1 MKWESSS
8 DTTRT
13 TRLLLSNS
21 PSIRYLL
28 IGTLFAILW
37 ASASAAGKIGL
48 MSAEGLVLFNTR
60 FLLAGAILLAYSVA
74 VQRDRI
80 PQGKEWLQLIIF
92 GGFNTTLYLGVFIV
106 ALDEVTAGITAIALA
121 LNPLLIGTMTALW
134 TRARVSTMQWISI
147 GIGIL
152 GIVIVSYPLLLNSSA
167 TVNGLVLMALCMVA
181 YSFGSVYYARVQWT
195 LSRTAINGWQVM
207 IGGILLIPFTLLL
220 HREPNHFDTRFWL
233 SVLWLVIPVSIGAI
247 QLWLY
252 LLKQDAVRASLWLF
266 LCPIFGLGFASVLLD
281 EPITIYTVVG
291 TVLVLVALM
300 LGQRYSVKKD

>member
-1 MKWESSS
+1 
-8 DTTRT
+8 
-13 TRLLLSNS
+13 LSNS
-21 PSIRYLL
+21 LSIRYLL
-28 IGTLFAILW
+28 TGTLFAILW

-60 FLLAGAILLAYSVA
+60 FLLAGIILLAYSIA
-74 VQRDRI
+74 IQRDRL
-80 PQGKEWLQLIIF
+80 PQGKEWLQLTIF
-92 GGFNTTLYLGVFIV
+92 GGFNTTIYLGVFIV

-121 LNPLLIGTMTALW
+121 INPLLIGTMTALW
-134 TRARVSTMQWISI
+134 SKSRVSGMQWISI

-152 GIVIVSYPLLLNSSA
+152 GIVIVSYPLLLHSYAS
-167 TVNGLVLMALCMVA
+167 VNGLVLMALCMVA
-181 YSFGSVYYARVQWT
+181 YSFGSVYYARVPWT

-220 HREPNHFDTRFWL
+220 HSKPNHYDTRFWL

-291 TVLVLVALM
+291 TALVLVALM
-300 LGQRYSVKKD
+300 LGQRYSIKKQS